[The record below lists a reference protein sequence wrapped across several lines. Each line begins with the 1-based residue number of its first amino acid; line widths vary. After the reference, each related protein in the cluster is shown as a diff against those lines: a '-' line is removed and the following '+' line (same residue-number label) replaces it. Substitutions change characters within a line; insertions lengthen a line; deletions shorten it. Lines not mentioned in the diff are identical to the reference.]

1 MENPDHR
8 KAWEILKEIPEGQ
21 KNLFLVRA
29 ILNEH
34 DTEYLEEVMRKT
46 VREELESFGM
56 KGSGM
61 FESAKQEGTI
71 APGVGFYLH
80 AAGRIAGNR
89 IVKGGMP
96 TERVT
101 FYRYVLCL
109 VSVSHICWVL

>member
-1 MENPDHR
+1 MRRPVFSFRPNMENPDHR

-61 FESAKQEGTI
+61 FESAKQEG
-71 APGVGFYLH
+71 
-80 AAGRIAGNR
+80 AGE
-89 IVKGGMP
+89 VP
-96 TERVT
+96 DQ
-101 FYRYVLCL
+101 VLDFISML
-109 VSVSHICWVL
+109 QEE